1 MFAQRGHRR
10 AGIVVDAV
18 LVIERVH
25 TIDTDEQDVF
35 PVQVCRVRPGQR
47 DGE

>member
-1 MFAQRGHRR
+1 MFAQRSHHR
-10 AGIVVDAV
+10 AGIIVDAV

-25 TIDTDEQDVF
+25 TIDADQQDVF
-35 PVQVCRVRPGQR
+35 PVQVVRVRRGQR